1 MAAAELQHVPH
12 HVTLI
17 LEGTLTDFLHVVID
31 GSVEIFCTHDGHE
44 TTIDIARPSAA
55 FILASAIRNDIYL
68 SSART
73 LAPSQILLIPAKQIR
88 DVFDRDP
95 AFARAIAL
103 ELTEH
108 HRSAVRALMD
118 KKLRTGTE
126 RLANWILRTD
136 AMQGNQRT
144 IELTLE
150 KRTLA
155 SSLGNDARKSI
166 AKSGSIVEIWGEKLR
181 ARNCHRRF
189 VCIGALCKTQ
199 YAYRRLSTV
208 FVRSN
213 RGDKTF
219 SQKNAWMPVCARP
232 RISAW
237 MSCVPS

>member
-1 MAAAELQHVPH
+1 MLQSDRDMVRALPLFRDMEENNFNNLMAAAELQHVPH

-155 SSLGNDARKSI
+155 SSLGMTPENLSRSLA
-166 AKSGSIVEIWGEKLR
+166 
-181 ARNCHRRF
+181 
-189 VCIGALCKTQ
+189 
-199 YAYRRLSTV
+199 RLSKYG
-208 FVRSN
+208 VRSSGREIVIEDSFALERFAKPN
-213 RGDKTF
+213 TLIDG
-219 SQKNAWMPVCARP
+219 
-232 RISAW
+232 
-237 MSCVPS
+237 

>member
-1 MAAAELQHVPH
+1 VLQSDRDMVRALPLFRDTEENNFDNLMAAAELQHVPH

-17 LEGTLTDFLHVVID
+17 LEGTLPDFLHVVID

-118 KKLRTGTE
+118 KKLRTGTK

-155 SSLGNDARKSI
+155 SSLGMTPENLSRSLA
-166 AKSGSIVEIWGEKLR
+166 
-181 ARNCHRRF
+181 
-189 VCIGALCKTQ
+189 
-199 YAYRRLSTV
+199 RLSKYG
-208 FVRSN
+208 VRSSGREIFIEDSFALERFAKPN
-213 RGDKTF
+213 TLIDG
-219 SQKNAWMPVCARP
+219 
-232 RISAW
+232 
-237 MSCVPS
+237 

>member
-1 MAAAELQHVPH
+1 MVRALPLFRDMEKNSFDELMAAAELKHVPH
-12 HVTLI
+12 HATLI
-17 LEGTLTDFLHVVID
+17 LEGTLPDFLHVVID
-31 GSVEIFCTHDGHE
+31 GSVEVFCTHDGHE
-44 TTIDIARPSAA
+44 TTIDIMRPSAA

-108 HRSAVRALMD
+108 HRNAVRALMD
-118 KKLRTGTE
+118 KKLRTGTK

-155 SSLGNDARKSI
+155 SSLGMTPENLSRSLA
-166 AKSGSIVEIWGEKLR
+166 
-181 ARNCHRRF
+181 
-189 VCIGALCKTQ
+189 
-199 YAYRRLSTV
+199 RLSKYGVKSSGREIVIEDSFALERFAKPNTLID
-208 FVRSN
+208 
-213 RGDKTF
+213 G
-219 SQKNAWMPVCARP
+219 
-232 RISAW
+232 
-237 MSCVPS
+237 